1 MFNNFETYFSLPD
14 FQKIDIIFLGLFLFL
29 CLFGLLA
36 VATASIEFS
45 DSLTGEPLN
54 FTKKQ
59 SIHLL
64 VGLFLFLLFL
74 SIPLTFWEN
83 FDRLLLGLGIVLLI
97 LVFVPGIGV
106 EVNGAHRWLRA
117 GPVGLQPSEIMK
129 LIIIIY
135 IAGYSV
141 RRLKDLQSNWFGFF
155 KPAVLVVLVVSL
167 VLIQPDLGT
176 SAVIFATVLG
186 MLFVAGV
193 KIRQLLVV
201 VGLGLLGILA
211 LIIFVPWRW
220 ERRILLVEVIN

>member
-1 MFNNFETYFSLPD
+1 MFDKFETYFSLPD

-97 LVFVPGIGV
+97 L
-106 EVNGAHRWLRA
+106 
-117 GPVGLQPSEIMK
+117 
-129 LIIIIY
+129 
-135 IAGYSV
+135 
-141 RRLKDLQSNWFGFF
+141 
-155 KPAVLVVLVVSL
+155 
-167 VLIQPDLGT
+167 
-176 SAVIFATVLG
+176 SAS
-186 MLFVAGV
+186 
-193 KIRQLLVV
+193 LLV
-201 VGLGLLGILA
+201 
-211 LIIFVPWRW
+211 
-220 ERRILLVEVIN
+220 